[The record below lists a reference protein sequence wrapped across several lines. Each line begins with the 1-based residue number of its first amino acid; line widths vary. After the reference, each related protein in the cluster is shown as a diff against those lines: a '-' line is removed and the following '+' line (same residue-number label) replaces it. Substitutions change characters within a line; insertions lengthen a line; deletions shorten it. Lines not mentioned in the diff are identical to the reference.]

1 MDTGFINRIKGYA
14 ALFMAVMAAILLVP
28 VDGYSSEREY
38 PDVILD
44 TRLEADVFSGGSLQA
59 VFEKDGWMF
68 YMLDIRD
75 LTDREMACGH
85 ILPLAPSYSQ
95 YYVRYWD
102 NGRLSM
108 IVECVANLPVGIQT
122 FLMKTGIYQSRW
134 ITVKNSVKCPHR
146 IYCPYWREKRLF
158 PCQMEGRAR
167 SRRQNLHSSS
177 VWNMM
182 IRRIYGLRILI
193 STLIRNLKQ
202 TLYLLFTENTPVTA
216 STGKPAGFWMS
227 HMKPG
232 MKNLNMTKWEQ
243 IENLTQVGSV
253 MYGLSYHIPGSDMP
267 QHNQND
273 KRQYQEQYSPDTA
286 ALFI

>member
-1 MDTGFINRIKGYA
+1 MDTEFINRIKGYA

-44 TRLEADVFSGGSLQA
+44 TRLEADAFSGGSLQA

-122 FLMKTGIYQSRW
+122 FYDENGNISEQVDYSKKFGKMSPQDILSILE
-134 ITVKNSVKCPHR
+134 
-146 IYCPYWREKRLF
+146 REKVISLSD
-158 PCQMEGRAR
+158 GR
-167 SRRQNLHSSS
+167 SRKVSTSEFAFFFSLEYDDKTDIWLADINLDFEKEPEANPVSPFYRKYARYS
-177 VWNMM
+177 
-182 IRRIYGLRILI
+182 IDGETGRILD
-193 STLIRNLKQ
+193 
-202 TLYLLFTENTPVTA
+202 VTYETRYEG
-216 STGKPAGFWMS
+216 S
-227 HMKPG
+227 
-232 MKNLNMTKWEQ
+232 EYD
-243 IENLTQVGSV
+243 EVGA
-253 MYGLSYHIPGSDMP
+253 D
-267 QHNQND
+267 
-273 KRQYQEQYSPDTA
+273 
-286 ALFI
+286 

>member
-1 MDTGFINRIKGYA
+1 MDTEFINRIKGYA

-44 TRLEADVFSGGSLQA
+44 TRLEADAFSGGSLQA

-122 FLMKTGIYQSRW
+122 FFDENGNISEQVDYSRD
-134 ITVKNSVKCPHR
+134 SH
-146 IYCPYWREKRLF
+146 
-158 PCQMEGRAR
+158 
-167 SRRQNLHSSS
+167 
-177 VWNMM
+177 
-182 IRRIYGLRILI
+182 LI
-193 STLIRNLKQ
+193 PSI
-202 TLYLLFTENTPVTA
+202 
-216 STGKPAGFWMS
+216 
-227 HMKPG
+227 
-232 MKNLNMTKWEQ
+232 
-243 IENLTQVGSV
+243 
-253 MYGLSYHIPGSDMP
+253 
-267 QHNQND
+267 
-273 KRQYQEQYSPDTA
+273 
-286 ALFI
+286 